1 MIITRIEKKDNTNV
15 IIYLDNGEKI
25 YLAYEVI
32 LKNGLRKGVE
42 ISESHFHLLITENQK
57 YFIKKKAYDYLGKR
71 IHSAYELRTKL
82 LRKKYDS
89 DLINEIIDELKIGKY
104 VDDSK
109 FAEIFTE
116 EKIKLKS
123 WGKTKL
129 KSELAK
135 RGITSDIISN
145 VLLEIFPL
153 ELEEFELA
161 FQLAEKKFDSLKNRN
176 LEKRKLIQKM
186 YSFLLSKG
194 YNFDISKKVVE
205 KLLSFSVDEELSGN

>member
-1 MIITRIEKKDNTNV
+1 
-15 IIYLDNGEKI
+15 
-25 YLAYEVI
+25 
-32 LKNGLRKGVE
+32 
-42 ISESHFHLLITENQK
+42 LLITENQK

>member
-194 YNFDISKKVVE
+194 YNFDISKKVDE